1 MSMTKTHFEDKQSQF
16 SRLVDQIV
24 VAIRSDDFKRWC
36 LKVHNTVKYDE
47 LADNLS
53 KYNQDMMGNK
63 MNIVE
68 WYLQCQQL
76 NADIVANLLSSVA
89 AHLTEE
95 MTRVPIIK
103 QLVYLIDQV
112 VIAGLNCTHYVFQHT
127 SLSKDQIV
135 AREDPSWLHN
145 WYSDN
150 IKPSLNEIKDAFHSI
165 SQKHATKDE
174 LAPDH
179 KRLSTLSAAILVTA
193 SLIKL
198 QAHIVTGL
206 LTVPAKGSGDLV
218 NAVIE
223 KLNPHAVLLFLGNTI
238 KDLLKFIVKIP
249 FEAEAILL
257 ERWQKFDQVLMKGI
271 SDFENTIESEPD
283 HAKRLGY

>member
-127 SLSKDQIV
+127 SYL
-135 AREDPSWLHN
+135 R
-145 WYSDN
+145 
-150 IKPSLNEIKDAFHSI
+150 
-165 SQKHATKDE
+165 
-174 LAPDH
+174 
-179 KRLSTLSAAILVTA
+179 
-193 SLIKL
+193 IKL
-198 QAHIVTGL
+198 L
-206 LTVPAKGSGDLV
+206 R
-218 NAVIE
+218 
-223 KLNPHAVLLFLGNTI
+223 
-238 KDLLKFIVKIP
+238 VKTLPGYI
-249 FEAEAILL
+249 IGI
-257 ERWQKFDQVLMKGI
+257 QITSSQVLMRSKMLSI
-271 SDFENTIESEPD
+271 LLDKSMQPRMSLRPITKDYQHSALRF
-283 HAKRLGY
+283 